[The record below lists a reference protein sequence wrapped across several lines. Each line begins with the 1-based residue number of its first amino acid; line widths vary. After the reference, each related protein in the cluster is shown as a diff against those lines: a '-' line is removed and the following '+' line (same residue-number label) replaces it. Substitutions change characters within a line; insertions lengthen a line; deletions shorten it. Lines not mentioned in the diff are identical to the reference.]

1 MGGEAMFC
9 TSCGTQVPDDAEFC
23 TNCGTALSPAGVAGP
38 TDDTA
43 RMPVAA
49 PGVPDAVPAPDQTV
63 PTAPAPRR
71 PRTALVAGVA
81 CLAVAL
87 AAAGGLAAYHVL
99 GPGLPLPWL
108 ASDDA
113 AEEGADA
120 GRDDADAEEGSP
132 ADDAGAGEDAGD
144 DASSDDD
151 ADLESGEDGRSSGEA
166 AEPTDGASAGGV
178 DGGANAGMGGDEY
191 QGMDAVASM
200 SCSSVLAGDEVTS
213 YYGTANLTDGD
224 LSTGWAEGVDG
235 TGVGQWFQLD
245 LAGEQTVNRL
255 NICPGYAKS
264 QKLFREN
271 GCPTRVRVHY
281 SDGTYT
287 ELELRDQ
294 LVEGS
299 EIQSFSTEE
308 PHTTTYL
315 RVEIVEVRP
324 GTVYDDTV
332 ISEFSFQ

>member
-1 MGGEAMFC
+1 MFC
-9 TSCGTQVPDDAEFC
+9 TNCGAQVPDDAGFC
-23 TNCGTALSPAGVAGP
+23 TNCGAALSPVSAEGAA
-38 TDDTA
+38 DATA
-43 RMPVAA
+43 RMPAAAPASPQAAPTPDQAA
-49 PGVPDAVPAPDQTV
+49 PGAPS
-63 PTAPAPRR
+63 PAPRR
-71 PRTALVAGVA
+71 PRTALVAGIA
-81 CLAVAL
+81 CLVVLAVA
-87 AAAGGLAAYHVL
+87 GGLTAYHVL

-108 ASDDA
+108 ASEDA
-113 AEEGADA
+113 AGEDAEAEGADA
-120 GRDDADAEEGSP
+120 AETDAEEEST
-132 ADDAGAGEDAGD
+132 ADEAEDAGD
-144 DASSDDD
+144 DQSPD
-151 ADLESGEDGRSSGEA
+151 ADDGAATGEDGRSSGEVM
-166 AEPTDGASAGGV
+166 EPTDGASAGGV
-178 DGGANAGMGGDEY
+178 AGGANAGMGGDEY

-245 LAGEQTVNRL
+245 LATPQTVNRL